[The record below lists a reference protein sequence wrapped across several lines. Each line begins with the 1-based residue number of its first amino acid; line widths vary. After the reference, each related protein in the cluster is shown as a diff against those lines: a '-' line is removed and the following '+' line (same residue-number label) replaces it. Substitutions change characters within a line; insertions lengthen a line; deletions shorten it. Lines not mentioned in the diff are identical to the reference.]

1 MPRFNVEMRIDFQGE
16 IEAESAEEAEKLS
29 WTLWG
34 DNSDA
39 PITYDSVYS
48 IDVQKLSE
56 DDEDEDE
63 DDFAEY
69 VPELDGVYGGDPNDT
84 ERNALASD
92 LAKGDY

>member
-16 IEAESAEEAEKLS
+16 IEAESAEEAEKLA

-48 IDVQKLSE
+48 IDVEELEEEEEEEEE
-56 DDEDEDE
+56 DSP
-63 DDFAEY
+63 EY
-69 VPELDGVYGGDPNDT
+69 IPELDGVYGGDSYDT
-84 ERNALASD
+84 EKNALARD
-92 LAKGDY
+92 LARGDY